1 MLVAGLVIEQEGQ
14 GAEDAHAAPP
24 LAVEL
29 GPKPV
34 ADATGLAEV
43 VVHDQRGKGFG
54 GVEEAPLLGP
64 VAADGG
70 GEHAHR
76 NARTVCDVPP
86 AFVFAWLA
94 PVVHV
99 IGAARQHLLLEPERG
114 RYG

>member
-14 GAEDAHAAPP
+14 GAEDARAAPP

-54 GVEEAPLLGP
+54 GVEETLLLGA
-64 VAADGG
+64 VTADGG
-70 GEHAHR
+70 GEHTHCD
-76 NARTVCDVPP
+76 ARTVRDIPP

-94 PVVHV
+94 SVVHV
-99 IGAARQHLLLEPERG
+99 VGAAR
-114 RYG
+114 